1 VGTSQYHHIRSQSVL
16 FRTPLTMIEM
26 RTLPLLLLLIGGDC
40 LAQVQVDRPLIL
52 TGPTDTD
59 RQVLSLPNS
68 SEPAAVLTAGVEQA
82 GAYRTV
88 TATGTSLWNVTLPS
102 LISDPIPGTH
112 LLLLTPAT
120 ASGPVSLLVNG
131 AGPFPLINSVQSPYD
146 ATEVEAGSPLS
157 VVFDG
162 TSFHVLNG
170 SIYARKPCDP
180 GLVAVSEA
188 FCIQPTEHGASDF
201 FTANA
206 NCAANGLRL
215 CSWTEFI
222 VACNKATELGLTGML
237 GNWEWTDD
245 AVNENGSARIAGS
258 STCSTTGT
266 ALVSGSIDRNSRC
279 CHSR

>member
-1 VGTSQYHHIRSQSVL
+1 MVRVL
-16 FRTPLTMIEM
+16 QA
-26 RTLPLLLLLIGGDC
+26 LL
-40 LAQVQVDRPLIL
+40 AEAFAVDAFEVVDL
-52 TGPTDTD
+52 
-59 RQVLSLPNS
+59 
-68 SEPAAVLTAGVEQA
+68 
-82 GAYRTV
+82 
-88 TATGTSLWNVTLPS
+88 
-102 LISDPIPGTH
+102 
-112 LLLLTPAT
+112 
-120 ASGPVSLLVNG
+120 G
-131 AGPFPLINSVQSPYD
+131 AGHRAL
-146 ATEVEAGSPLS
+146 EVLLDQVG
-157 VVFDG
+157 
-162 TSFHVLNG
+162 
-170 SIYARKPCDP
+170 KPCDP